1 MPLMAFTLGES
12 RRSAEKMK
20 ARNQKKQ
27 ERDRNKRKLTGSNP
41 PTYWNSWWRS
51 DPKSQRGWH
60 EAPKAPEPSP
70 AAVAANLGVRPL
82 ALADHCPPPVAR
94 DTACHAISEDPM
106 LAETIYSFGRF
117 AATTA
122 DTLQAELAQ
131 RLWHEV
137 SQGSEAER
145 QELQPMYVPNVNALP
160 DFLPSLWGLE

>member
-1 MPLMAFTLGES
+1 
-12 RRSAEKMK
+12 
-20 ARNQKKQ
+20 
-27 ERDRNKRKLTGSNP
+27 
-41 PTYWNSWWRS
+41 
-51 DPKSQRGWH
+51 
-60 EAPKAPEPSP
+60 
-70 AAVAANLGVRPL
+70 
-82 ALADHCPPPVAR
+82 
-94 DTACHAISEDPM
+94 M

-160 DFLPSLWGLE
+160 DFLPSLWGLEGVG